1 MSDASNLTSP
11 IHAIQRLKDGNKR
24 FVSGLRS
31 VDSML
36 AHMKMPELASRGQKP
51 FAIVLTCSD
60 SRSPVEMIFD
70 QGLGDLFVVRVAGN
84 VVAPSLLASMEFA
97 VLNFQSPAIVVLG
110 HSLCGAIKAASSH
123 ALNPQQSLP
132 SQHLEELVSR
142 IKPSIDETLK
152 CCSSESPDFLMKATV
167 SNVLRSQQIILE
179 SSSIISKA
187 FDEKRLTIE
196 SAVLDLSSGKVD
208 FLTNNAEKTSAKTK
222 FISSLK
228 HQYYVSP

>member
-1 MSDASNLTSP
+1 MSSCTSNLSP
-11 IHAIQRLKDGNKR
+11 LKAIKRLKEGNSR

-110 HSLCGAIKAASSH
+110 HTLCGAIKAATSH
-123 ALNPQQSLP
+123 VSKPHEELP

-142 IKPSIDETLK
+142 IKPSIDETAK
-152 CCSSESPDFLMKATV
+152 KYSVDSEDFLKNATI
-167 SNVLRSQQIILE
+167 SNIFRSQKLIYQ
-179 SSSIISKA
+179 SSSIIQKA
-187 FDEKRLTIE
+187 VEEKRLTIE
-196 SAVLDLSSGKVD
+196 SALLDIASGKVD
-208 FLTNNAEKTSAKTK
+208 FLTKNGEENKSL
-222 FISSLK
+222 SSL
-228 HQYYVSP
+228 HHHYVSP